1 MLKVNNLLISIDS
14 SLRANEKVIRR
25 LDISVP
31 AANRRKE
38 QALMTFAVTVIFSCM
53 LFCLVL
59 LSRVS
64 LHFIN
69 LAILLAIGGVF
80 WKIFDRFLRFTFPDF
95 NELLVTNQ
103 RLILRAGAGY
113 TEWISDYDCEIEV
126 FCIADIASF
135 AVRPSVVSCSPREV
149 YVKSRSPFGDGKELA
164 ELLRSFRRN
173 NHLAAR
179 DAVDRISSIDGTVSS
194 HGFTGGASVPPGIAV
209 TYVFLSEQ
217 LRSIVAAI
225 PLLSF
230 VEAEQIVSQYRLAP
244 PEASPSPAAVFP
256 NSASAI
262 ETTESSPDSDGPL
275 DLGAT
280 GYQFGVDQQS

>member
-1 MLKVNNLLISIDS
+1 MNNLLIAVDS

-25 LDISVP
+25 FDISVP
-31 AANRRKE
+31 AADRRKE
-38 QALMTFAVTVIFSCM
+38 QALMTFGVTVIFCCM
-53 LFCLVL
+53 LFFLVL
-59 LSRVS
+59 LSRVT

-69 LAILLAIGGVF
+69 LAILVAIGGVF

-103 RLILRAGAGY
+103 RLILRAGSGY

-126 FCIADIASF
+126 FAIADIASF
-135 AVRPSVVSCSPREV
+135 AVRPAVVSCSPREV
-149 YVKSRSPFGDGKELA
+149 YVKSRSPFADGKELA
-164 ELLRSFRRN
+164 DLLRSFSRN
-173 NHLAAR
+173 SHLAAR
-179 DAVDRISSIDGTVSS
+179 DALHSISSNDGNLTS
-194 HGFTGGASVPPGIAV
+194 HSVADGASVPPGIAV

-230 VEAEQIVSQYRLAP
+230 VEAEQIVSQFRLAP
-244 PEASPSPAAVFP
+244 LEASAFPSAEISDSG
-256 NSASAI
+256 SAS
-262 ETTESSPDSDGPL
+262 ETTKSPPESDVSL

-280 GYQFGVDQQS
+280 GYQFGVDQQP